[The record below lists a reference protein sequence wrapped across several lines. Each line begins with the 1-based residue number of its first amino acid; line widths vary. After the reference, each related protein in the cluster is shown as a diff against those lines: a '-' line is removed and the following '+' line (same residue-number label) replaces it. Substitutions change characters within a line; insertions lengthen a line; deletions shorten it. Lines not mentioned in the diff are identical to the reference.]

1 MERDSVSHHSTYL
14 DRDMDVIVYG
24 DSGQPVIA
32 LGEAGV
38 GCTDLEDHGMVAAL
52 AEFIDSGRV
61 QLFCVGNVDAEG
73 WLDRGGDPTARETA
87 IEAYYEYLTREVI
100 PFIHKR
106 AGSDARPLALGCDL
120 GATHAALLALRWPD
134 LVQGCVALS
143 GVYDASFYFG
153 DWASDATYANSPVA
167 FLANMPA
174 DHPFVSQYRRRQL
187 LFCCGTGLYEQ
198 ECERTQRLVEEQ
210 LGRMGVDTWC
220 DYWGADVSHGW
231 DWWNKQVA
239 YFMPYVLEDIDRM
252 AAEDEAAKP
261 AHVTRT
267 AASKVTAASAA
278 KPAAVAAA
286 KPAAKKAATKAV
298 TKRAAAAARP
308 AEAEPAAKKAV
319 PATSRKAAPKA
330 AAKPSEVATKPAAKP
345 SAKTAKPAAT
355 AKAKPAAAKKATTAT
370 RPAARKRA
378 ARK

>member
-61 QLFCVGNVDAEG
+61 QLFCVGNVDSEG
-73 WLDRGGDPTARETA
+73 WLDRGGDPTAREAA
-87 IEAYYEYLTREVI
+87 IEAYYAYLTREVI

-106 AGSDARPLALGCDL
+106 AGNDARPLALGCDL

-134 LVQGCVALS
+134 LIQGCVALS

-174 DHPFVSQYRRRQL
+174 DHPFVSLYRRRQL

-198 ECERTQRLVEEQ
+198 ECERTQRLVEGQ
-210 LGRMGVDTWC
+210 LGRMDVDTWC

-231 DWWNKQVA
+231 DWWNRQAA

-252 AAEDEAAKP
+252 AAEDEAEKP
-261 AHVTRT
+261 VCVTR
-267 AASKVTAASAA
+267 AASSEVTVANAA
-278 KPAAVAAA
+278 KPH
-286 KPAAKKAATKAV
+286 
-298 TKRAAAAARP
+298 
-308 AEAEPAAKKAV
+308 AEADQESCHRHDACRGRARREEGHAGYSEEGGAEGRHEAV
-319 PATSRKAAPKA
+319 RGCDQ
-330 AAKPSEVATKPAAKP
+330 
-345 SAKTAKPAAT
+345 
-355 AKAKPAAAKKATTAT
+355 
-370 RPAARKRA
+370 ARCEALRQDG
-378 ARK
+378 